1 MQKSRAKQLED
12 AGSKGSPAA
21 EEPAGEA
28 PEAPKAPEAG
38 AAATAAAAEGPE
50 AEGLSLS
57 LAVGAWM
64 FPKDLGSQ
72 LTVNHQPQYRF

>member
-12 AGSKGSPAA
+12 AGGKGSQAA

-28 PEAPKAPEAG
+28 PEAPEAV

-72 LTVNHQPQYRF
+72 LTMNHQPQYRF

>member
-12 AGSKGSPAA
+12 AGSKCSQAA
-21 EEPAGEA
+21 EESAGEA
-28 PEAPKAPEAG
+28 PEAPEAV

-72 LTVNHQPQYRF
+72 VTMNHQPQYRF

>member
-1 MQKSRAKQLED
+1 MHKSKTKQLED
-12 AGSKGSPAA
+12 AGSKGSQKPAV
-21 EEPAGEA
+21 EVPEA
-28 PEAPKAPEAG
+28 PEAVADATSAEA
-38 AAATAAAAEGPE
+38 EEPE

-72 LTVNHQPQYRF
+72 LTMNHQPRYRF